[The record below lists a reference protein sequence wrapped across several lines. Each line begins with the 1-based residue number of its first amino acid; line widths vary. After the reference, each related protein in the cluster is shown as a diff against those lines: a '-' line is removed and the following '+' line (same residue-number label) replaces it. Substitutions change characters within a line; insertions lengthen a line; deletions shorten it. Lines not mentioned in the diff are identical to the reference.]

1 MKLLTTILTLTATA
15 SAAALAAADTN
26 NNDLPVARSAGDLGK
41 RACYITC
48 YPTRSYCTWA
58 PYNYYCKNDGRFG
71 WDRRNTD
78 CEDLNRGCYCSC
90 DWTAPGIGEIGEVAG
105 GPAAAE
111 AGQVEETAI
120 EEKA

>member
-1 MKLLTTILTLTATA
+1 MKLLTIA

-26 NNDLPVARSAGDLGK
+26 NNENLPVARSTGDLGK

-58 PYNYYCKNDGRFG
+58 PYNYYCKNNGRFG
-71 WDRRNTD
+71 YDRRNTD
-78 CEDLNRGCYCSC
+78 CEDLSRGCYCSC
-90 DWTAPGIGEIGEVAG
+90 DWIAPGIGEIGQIGEIAG

-111 AGQVEETAI
+111 AGKVEETAAG
-120 EEKA
+120 EKA